1 MKKEDF
7 QELVGK
13 YTGGTATPAEQRLL
27 EAYYERLAG
36 PHDPLPGDQEETLRR
51 EMLVEIL
58 RGAGIE
64 KSRVALMRKS
74 PVWRYAAAAVIL
86 LLIGTGGYFRFFY
99 QVHPVN
105 AQSQAARFKNDVKP
119 GGGKAVLTLANGS
132 KIVLDSAG
140 NGQIAQQ
147 GGVGVEH
154 LGSGGLAYRV
164 QTTKPTAVLYNTLE
178 TPRGGIYQLRLPDG
192 TKVWL
197 NSGSSIR
204 YPVFFAGNL
213 REVELRGEAYFEVA
227 KNASAPFKVKINR
240 KAEVEVLGTE
250 FDVDAYENEPS
261 IKTTLLEGSVR
272 MAEALSAPLVGVNT
286 SKEKPSVV
294 LKPGQQ
300 AQLIARE
307 NAGNGGVQLKI
318 NNDVDLEEVT
328 AWKNGLFRF
337 NGESI
342 ETIMQNAARWYDVD
356 VVYKTD
362 NKLSFVATIS
372 RDVPISKL
380 LKLLEL
386 TDRVHFQI
394 DGKKITV
401 LP

>member
-13 YTGGTATPAEQRLL
+13 YTGGTATLAEQRLL

-36 PHDPLPGDQEETLRR
+36 PYDPLPGDQEETLRR
-51 EMLVEIL
+51 EMLEEIL
-58 RGAGIE
+58 RRAGIE
-64 KSRVALMRKS
+64 KSRVVSMRKS
-74 PVWRYAAAAVIL
+74 PLWRYGAAAVIL
-86 LLIGTGGYFRFFY
+86 LLIGAGGYFTLFY
-99 QVHPVN
+99 KAHPVN
-105 AQSQAARFKNDVKP
+105 APSLAGRFKNDVKP
-119 GGGKAVLTLANGS
+119 GGSKAVLTLSNGS
-132 KIVLDSAG
+132 KIVLDGAG
-140 NGQIAQQ
+140 VGQIAQQ
-147 GGVGVEH
+147 GGVDVEH
-154 LGSGGLAYRV
+154 LGSGGSAYRV
-164 QTTKPTAVLYNTLE
+164 QTTKPNAVLYNTLE

-192 TKVWL
+192 TRVWL

-204 YPVFFAGNL
+204 YPVFFAGNE
-213 REVELRGEAYFEVA
+213 RQVELTGEAYFEVA
-227 KNASAPFKVKINR
+227 KNASAPFKVIING
-240 KAEVEVLGTE
+240 KAEVDVLGTE

-261 IKTTLLEGSVR
+261 IKATLLEGSVR
-272 MAEALSAPLVGVNT
+272 MVKAVPVPLVGVNT
-286 SKEKPSVV
+286 NKEKLGVV

-300 AQLIARE
+300 AQLISGG
-307 NAGNGGVQLKI
+307 NTGNG
-318 NNDVDLEEVT
+318 EEVLNVDHHPDLDEVM

-342 ETIMQNAARWYDVD
+342 ETIMKDAARWYNVD

-394 DGKKITV
+394 DGKRITV